1 MKKRQA
7 GVGLSLKQMDAPS
20 LVSQA
25 RIYGPGSDPGPV
37 SPGQRPVWLIS
48 SSWVP
53 PGTGGWARHL
63 HGLGGLTCMF
73 VISLTFGDVWGWL
86 VSSFFM
92 PSDLVLCGFGGLLTL

>member
-1 MKKRQA
+1 MRVSPWVRPGA
-7 GVGLSLKQMDAPS
+7 WSWVRLVVVLDS
-20 LVSQA
+20 LVVA
-25 RIYGPGSDPGPV
+25 
-37 SPGQRPVWLIS
+37 
-48 SSWVP
+48 WVP